1 MSEQN
6 SRVKIAFN
14 SPVILTFTGI
24 CLLSLILGR
33 ITNFA
38 STRLFFCV
46 YRSSPADPLTY
57 VRLIGH
63 VFGHSGWNHFINNI
77 MMILVIGPM
86 LEEKYGSKDILFVI
100 LSTALVTGI
109 IHIIFFPHVRL
120 LGASGVVFT
129 FILLA
134 SITGFKSKTIPL
146 TFIIVAVIYIGGQI
160 YEGLFVTDNISNL
173 THIVGGA
180 VGAFFGYIGN
190 KQEA

>member
-46 YRSSPADPLTY
+46 YRSSPAHPLTY

-109 IHIIFFPHVRL
+109 IHIILFPHVRL

-129 FILLA
+129 FILLD